1 MITRILRQRLVR
13 DTRGVAMVEFA
24 LILTILLTILLGII
38 QFGLI
43 WYTKYAAA
51 GASRQGARYGVL
63 YDVMPDGKTRKP
75 PSAFSPTIEKV
86 TEDYLVALCP
96 TLTPD
101 MYTITPSGPGYTTGA
116 VNSDLTV
123 TVTCQN
129 PWNLLGWLMPSLSSL
144 TFNAATTMK
153 CE

>member
-1 MITRILRQRLVR
+1 MITRILRQRLVK
-13 DTRGVAMVEFA
+13 DTRGVAMVESA
-24 LILTILLTILLGII
+24 LILTILLMILLGII

-43 WYTKYAAA
+43 WYTKYAAV
-51 GASRQGARYGVL
+51 GASREGARYGVIFK
-63 YDVMPDGKTRKP
+63 PDASGNLTP
-75 PSAFSPTIEKV
+75 PIAKVPSVVKV

-96 TLTPD
+96 TLTSD
-101 MYTITPSGPGYTTGA
+101 MYTVTPSGPGYTTGA
-116 VNSDLTV
+116 AGSDLTV

-129 PWNLLGWLMPSLSSL
+129 PWNLLGWLVPSLSSL